1 MFTQAFLD
9 SHSYNMWKWH
19 TGKKPLPQMFLLL
32 SRPAFSAFP
41 PAARK
46 AHQKMENNNK

>member
-1 MFTQAFLD
+1 MFTQAILD

-41 PAARK
+41 PRRTKGASK
-46 AHQKMENNNK
+46 DGK